1 MTYPFTPE
9 PDRFFAFA
17 DSIGA
22 RYLLFDELGAL
33 AQNYLVPVLTRRPD
47 AFCIMDATGPT
58 GTALFGIR
66 AEARAGAER
75 APGSGPINFG
85 ICDASYRRAAE

>member
-1 MTYPFTPE
+1 DPE
-9 PDRFFAFA
+9 TFLAFA
-17 DSIGA
+17 DSVGA

-33 AQNYLVPVLTRRPD
+33 SQNYLVPVLTRRPD

-66 AEARAGAER
+66 EDARGQTYEAPQR
-75 APGSGPINFG
+75 GPINFEV
-85 ICDASYRRAAE
+85 CDDSYRRPAE